1 MPLLWCNV
9 PLTAAYMWQPYC
21 TMVGAFLW
29 LMCALKWWAVKVYHT
44 SEFTPSYNVYVL
56 LCLCA
61 HITRAAARTYLYSL
75 WHYAMY
81 RKDIFGV
88 CKYLVKLLHVG
99 RGHMLPCV
107 QVHAHTHLDLED
119 HQKVMSF
126 CLVAD

>member
-75 WHYAMY
+75 WHYTMY

-99 RGHMLPCV
+99 GARIHAPGPGRPPKGDVLLPCGRLS
-107 QVHAHTHLDLED
+107 Q
-119 HQKVMSF
+119 SSYSP
-126 CLVAD
+126 